1 MRGLPALLQSRAMAL
16 ATRTVRPHGL
26 GIELEILEG
35 DSIVGPSIERGGW
48 EEHETRLFRA
58 HLRPGSR
65 VLDLGANVGWYSVLA
80 ILAGCEVHAFEPVPD
95 IAAVCRRNL
104 ERAAKVGPGR
114 AVLHEAAAGA
124 FPGRARIALGR
135 ENFGDNRVLD
145 AGAARPSD
153 MGDGRT
159 VEIRIERV
167 DDVAPGPARVV
178 KIDTQGSE
186 WLALQGMKGVLDASP
201 ELALLIEF
209 WPYALRGAAPEELL
223 RFLASLRFTI
233 GKATAAPYP
242 MTVERILRQAL
253 RRDPVRGGLDLYA
266 TRGVPF
272 HVGGVGRRLRGFV
285 RSLREEG

>member
-1 MRGLPALLQSRAMAL
+1 MAL
-16 ATRTVRPHGL
+16 KTRTVRPAGL
-26 GIELEILEG
+26 GIELEVLEG

-48 EEHETRLFRA
+48 EAHETRLFQA
-58 HLRPGSR
+58 HLASGAR
-65 VLDLGANVGWYSVLA
+65 VLDLGANVGWYSALA
-80 ILAGCEVHAFEPVPD
+80 VLAGCEVHAFEPVPE
-95 IAAVCRRNL
+95 IAEVCRRNL
-104 ERAAKVGPGR
+104 ERAMRAGPGR
-114 AVLHEAAAGA
+114 AVLHESAAGA
-124 FPGRARIALGR
+124 APGRARIALGR

-145 AGAARPSD
+145 AGAPRPED

-186 WLALQGMKGVLDASP
+186 WLAIHGMKGVLESSP
-201 ELALLIEF
+201 NVALLIEF
-209 WPYALRGAAPEELL
+209 WPYALRGASPEELL
-223 RFLASLRFTI
+223 RFLATSGFTV
-233 GKATAAPYP
+233 GKATAAPYA
-242 MTVERILRQAL
+242 MSVERILRQAL

-272 HVGGVGRRLRGFV
+272 HVGGVARRLRGLV